1 MDELCELCKKE
12 ELCKR
17 QYYMECQYIPKY
29 NLCPVCKEMTT
40 RSRCEKCGYEFKKGE
55 VRYDTK

>member
-40 RSRCEKCGYEFKKGE
+40 WSRCEKCGYEFKEGE
-55 VRYDTK
+55 